1 MAHAPAP
8 LPSGGGVPQCAAPGR
23 YAPWAQRCRQCNSNV
38 PVPPRIGLSAVLLGA
53 GRVSQLA
60 VRRIFQVV
68 PFQSSAS
75 GARTPLT
82 VRWPTAMQNV
92 LTQETLLSLDPRPA
106 DSGRAGRN
114 AWPFHA
120 KNPPRPAVMH
130 LVLLAQD
137 KVSGRKQAPP
147 HLL

>member
-1 MAHAPAP
+1 MWGIAWVVACGEQPQNRRGNRIRLHGPRCQRRPAI
-8 LPSGGGVPQCAAPGR
+8 LIDLLAAARLCP
-23 YAPWAQRCRQCNSNV
+23 
-38 PVPPRIGLSAVLLGA
+38 
-53 GRVSQLA
+53 QLA
-60 VRRIFQVV
+60 VARIFQIL

-75 GARTPLT
+75 GARAPLT